1 MREWQFS
8 HLPFLSFWPSPF
20 SSIKGDLVW
29 HTNIHAWVPAVKIN
43 IKHDDTVAKLC
54 HFLPGKEDHYDNKT
68 INQYSNVMKSW
79 NIKTNIKKDSWL
91 YLNVERYSF
100 ISFPHCVL
108 GIYINLMLV
117 LKHHAKF
124 LLKSTGTHK
133 YIIDIIS
140 QRHKISLRLN

>member
-1 MREWQFS
+1 M
-8 HLPFLSFWPSPF
+8 LFLGFWPSPF

-29 HTNIHAWVPAVKIN
+29 HTNIHAWVPTVKIN

-68 INQYSNVMKSW
+68 INQYPNVMKSW
-79 NIKTNIKKDSWL
+79 NIKTNIKKNPERIRPDCL
-91 YLNVERYSF
+91 YLTVLKYSF
-100 ISFPHCVL
+100 ISFPRCVL

-117 LKHHAKF
+117 LKRHAKF

-133 YIIDIIS
+133 YIIDITS
-140 QRHKISLRLN
+140 